1 MTIIQAVAAPFRH
14 SRKERLK
21 RNEVVYFL
29 AFDRKWMSIEEANT
43 LIRIASERGLVKM
56 EGDMVTPLFDPGSVE
71 IPIGF
76 RPQVSVITEDDP
88 VEELVARIAS
98 ETGATPGSV
107 IADMNRLIKDSFD
120 GTINP
125 EAAVV
130 IIARNH
136 RVAFSDLVE
145 RLTAHLLQGLNK
157 RPEDEKKKS

>member
-43 LIRIASERGLVKM
+43 LIRIAIERGLVKM

-71 IPIGF
+71 VPIGF
-76 RPQVSVITEDDP
+76 RPHVSVITEDDP
-88 VEELVARIAS
+88 VEELVARIAA

-107 IADMNRLIKDSFD
+107 IEDMNRLINDSFD

-136 RVAFSDLVE
+136 RVAFSDLVK

-157 RPEDEKKKS
+157 GPEDEKKKS